1 MSTLIS
7 TAVTR
12 ARLDSGRLAQL
23 ANSIGLLV
31 SLVALCILF
40 TTLSDFFFSWTNAL
54 NIGRASAY
62 TGIAAAITTLVLVG
76 GALDL
81 SIAAVMALVSV
92 VAARLLAA
100 GLPLALVIVCCL
112 GVGAAVGLANGSIVT
127 YVGINPLIV
136 TIGTQ
141 FIVRGIAFAL
151 TVVEGGELLI
161 TDRSFLYIGQRSFLG
176 LPVSVW
182 LLLLTLLA
190 VGWVM
195 SRTTFGRHVYAI
207 GGNAQAARLSGVPVD
222 RRRMAIYVLS
232 GTGAAFAG
240 IVLGSY
246 TGAGIAYAATGAE
259 LTVIGAVILGG
270 TSLMGG
276 VGSVF
281 GTFLGIA
288 ILGVIANGIVLLG
301 LGNHWQLIVTG
312 SILLLA
318 VVIDEVRASRKTR

>member
-7 TAVTR
+7 TTVAR
-12 ARLDSGRLAQL
+12 ARLNADRLTQV
-23 ANSIGLLV
+23 ANSIGLVV
-31 SLVALCILF
+31 SLIALCILF
-40 TTLSDFFFSWTNAL
+40 TVLSDFFFAWDNAL

-62 TGIAAAITTLVLVG
+62 TGVAAAITTLVLVG

-81 SIAAVMALVSV
+81 SIAAVMALTSV
-92 VAARLLAA
+92 VAARLLAE
-100 GLPLALVIVCCL
+100 GLPLWLTIVCCL
-112 GVGAAVGLANGSIVT
+112 GVGAAVGIVNGGIVT
-127 YVGINPLIV
+127 YIGINPLIV

-141 FIVRGIAFAL
+141 FIVRGIAYAL

-161 TDRSFLYIGQRSFLG
+161 TDRNFLYIGQESVLG

-182 LLLLTLLA
+182 LLLATLLI

-195 SRTTFGRHVYAI
+195 SRTTFGRHVYAL
-207 GGNAQAARLSGVPVD
+207 GGNPQAARLAGVPVN
-222 RRRMAIYVLS
+222 RRKMAIYILS
-232 GTGAAFAG
+232 GTGAAFSG

-246 TGAGIAYAATGAE
+246 TGAGIAYAAMGAE

-270 TSLMGG
+270 TSLLGG
-276 VGSVF
+276 YGSVF

-288 ILGVIANGIVLLG
+288 ILGVINNGIVLLG

-318 VVIDEVRASRKTR
+318 VAIDEIRAARKTR

>member
-1 MSTLIS
+1 VSTPIA
-7 TAVTR
+7 TVAAR
-12 ARLDSGRLAQL
+12 ARLDSTRLTQL
-23 ANSIGLLV
+23 ANSIGLVV
-31 SLVALCILF
+31 SLLALGILF
-40 TTLSDFFFSWTNAL
+40 TVLSDFFLSWDNAV

-92 VAARLLAA
+92 VAARLLGA
-100 GLPLALVIVCCL
+100 GMPLWLTIVCCL
-112 GVGAAVGLANGSIVT
+112 GVGAAVGVVNGGIVT
-127 YVGINPLIV
+127 YIGINPLIV

-141 FIVRGIAFAL
+141 FVVRGIAYAL

-161 TDRSFLYIGQRSFLG
+161 TDRDFLFIGQRSVLG
-176 LPVSVW
+176 LPTSVW
-182 LLLLTLLA
+182 LLIGTLLV

-207 GGNAQAARLSGVPVD
+207 GGNAQAARLAGVPVN

-232 GTGAAFAG
+232 GVGAAFAG

-270 TSLMGG
+270 TSLLGG
-276 VGSVF
+276 VGTVF

-288 ILGVIANGIVLLG
+288 IFGVINNGIVLLG

-318 VVIDEVRASRKTR
+318 VAIDEIRASRKTR